1 MALGGSQELV
11 GAQSFVSPAHCH
23 VLHTMS
29 QLRGKQLLIT
39 LFLGAFLVLGD
50 VER

>member
-1 MALGGSQELV
+1 MALGGSQSWWEL
-11 GAQSFVSPAHCH
+11 SFVSPAHCH

-29 QLRGKQLLIT
+29 QLRDKQMLIT